1 MSSSINLQ
9 AFIYYIFLLLNFFI
23 LARKKKKKNCYSFL
37 VEAIKKITNY
47 NIKFLH

>member
-9 AFIYYIFLLLNFFI
+9 VFIYYIFLLLIFLNFI
-23 LARKKKKKNCYSFL
+23 QKKKKPCYSFL
-37 VEAIKKITNY
+37 VEAIKKIINY